1 MVNPST
7 DILRHDR
14 VVICPGDEG
23 ELVLLELQPG
33 SVILPGVGQASVCL
47 RHELGTDRLTS
58 IPLCVALIRAQ
69 RARKRSAKLV
79 ALTSSNADGVV
90 QGECLQ
96 GDITQSGGLQKGI
109 ICFDCKNLRQLIGQP
124 RSRRLAAGVIP
135 ESQSARRKRILKDKL
150 ATATDLSSF

>member
-23 ELVLLELQPG
+23 GLVLLELQPG

-58 IPLCVALIRAQ
+58 IPLCVALIRAR
-69 RARKRSAKLV
+69 RAHKYSAKLV
-79 ALTSSNADGVV
+79 VLTPSNADGVYRV
-90 QGECLQ
+90 NVFRVIPRRMAVCRKVLFM
-96 GDITQSGGLQKGI
+96 
-109 ICFDCKNLRQLIGQP
+109 FDCKNLRQLIGQ
-124 RSRRLAAGVIP
+124 L
-135 ESQSARRKRILKDKL
+135 
-150 ATATDLSSF
+150 